1 MVLEK
6 SLIDIEVNLEISMK
20 LPPLTSEKRG
30 VGREGRRTSL
40 PPLR

>member
-30 VGREGRRTSL
+30 VLREGKRTSL